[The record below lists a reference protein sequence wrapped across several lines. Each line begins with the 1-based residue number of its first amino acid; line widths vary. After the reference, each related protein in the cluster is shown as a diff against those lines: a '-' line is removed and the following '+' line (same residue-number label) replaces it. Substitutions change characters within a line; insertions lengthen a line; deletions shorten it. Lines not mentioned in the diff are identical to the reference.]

1 MRRIPK
7 LVRASDFSCSGT
19 LAGLGRR
26 PWIGSAATFAVLAW
40 MALPISA
47 AESNSPDSVI
57 AENPILSAGLKIYTE
72 QCLQCHGEKG
82 SGTEDYY
89 PDPLVGDGSIG
100 ELTAIIVDT
109 MPEEDPDLCV
119 GDDAAAVAAYIHHA
133 FYSEAAQIRNRPPRQ
148 SLQRL
153 TGTQFRQSL
162 SDLYAQFAGLRETT
176 WERHQSERGLSVSIY
191 SGKGWKKE
199 DRKIERTDPVVDFE
213 FGNEG
218 PGDGVPW
225 DEFHAHW
232 DGGLR
237 VEQTGRYEIVV
248 RSKTSF
254 TMDFGHDSKQLI
266 DNHVQSEGRDE
277 FRRPLMLTGGR
288 IYPLKIDLNQ
298 RKRKGETP
306 PASISLSW
314 VPPGGV
320 EAIIPSSAL
329 VPGWN
334 PPAFQLSTTM
344 PPDDSSYGFERGI
357 SVDVAWDT
365 AVTAGAIEFAVAMRD
380 QLWSDYLQKHRKD
393 KGSREE
399 KLKSFLTNFVTVAHR
414 GSEEEVQPERIVV
427 PAIEAFEDET
437 DIIKSVVL
445 MTLKSPRFL
454 YPSLDADRTVSQQV
468 ANRLALVLHDSLPAD
483 GWLQVRIDK
492 DHLQDE
498 QAIRL
503 AAERM
508 VDDARTRVKLK
519 QMLHHW
525 MELGPEDDLRKDDEK
540 YPGFSEELIADLR
553 TSLDRFLDETIWS
566 ETSDFRQLLAA
577 DWAFTNPR
585 LAGFYGDAWK
595 PAESNDEHA
604 DQKEGAAE
612 WTRSVRDPNIHVGV
626 LTHPLVMARL
636 SYHAATSPIHRGV
649 FLIRHVMG
657 RTLRPPNEAFSPLS
671 PDLHPDLTTRERVA
685 LQTSPE
691 SCQICHSRINPLGF
705 ALEQFDAVGR
715 FREKD
720 MNKNVNAAGS
730 YLTRDDERIEFEGA
744 RGLAEVAIAN
754 PDTHR
759 AFVTRMFQYFVKQ
772 PVASY
777 GADRLDQL
785 TESFRQSD
793 YNVRKLLVEI
803 AVIAASDALPDSGQ
817 KKKTPKN
824 NQTAGA

>member
-1 MRRIPK
+1 MRRIPN
-7 LVRASDFSCSGT
+7 LVRASTFLCSGIFAGMGMSFRIGAAASFAL
-19 LAGLGRR
+19 LAG
-26 PWIGSAATFAVLAW
+26 
-40 MALPISA
+40 MAQPVSA
-47 AESNSPDSVI
+47 AESSSLDSVI
-57 AENPILSAGLKIYTE
+57 AEDPVLSAGLKIYAE

-100 ELTAIIVDT
+100 ELTEIIVDT

-119 GDDAAAVAAYIHHA
+119 GEDAAAVAAYIHHA

-162 SDLYAQFAGLRETT
+162 SDLYAHFAGLQETT
-176 WERHQSERGLSVSIY
+176 WESHQSKHGLSVSIY
-191 SGKGWKKE
+191 SGKGRKKE
-199 DRKIERTDPVVDFE
+199 DRKIERIDPVIDFD
-213 FGNEG
+213 FGKEG
-218 PGDGVPW
+218 PGEGVPW
-225 DEFHAHW
+225 DEFRAHW

-248 RSKTSF
+248 HSKTSF
-254 TMDFGHDSKQLI
+254 TMDFGHDSNQLI
-266 DNHVQSEGRDE
+266 DNHVQSEGRNE
-277 FRRPLMLTGGR
+277 FRRTLMLTGGR
-288 IYPLKIDLNQ
+288 VYPLEIDFNQ

-314 VPPGGV
+314 VPPGGI
-320 EAIIPSSAL
+320 ETIIPPSAL

-334 PPAFQLSTTM
+334 PPALQLSTTM

-357 SVDVAWDT
+357 SVDTAWDS
-365 AVTAGAIEFAVAMRD
+365 AVTDGAIEFANAMRD
-380 QLWSDYLQKHRKD
+380 RLWNDYVRKHRKD
-393 KGSREE
+393 KRSREE
-399 KLKSFLTNFVTVAHR
+399 KLKDFLSDFVTVAHR
-414 GSEEEVQPERIVV
+414 GNAEAVQPERIVD

-468 ANRLALVLHDSLPAD
+468 ANRLALVLHDSLPSE
-483 GWLQVRIDK
+483 GWLQDRIKK
-492 DHLQDE
+492 DQMRDE
-498 QAIRL
+498 QSIRR

-508 VDDARTRVKLK
+508 LDDARTRVKLK

-553 TSLDRFLDETIWS
+553 TSLDRFLDETVWS

-577 DWAFTNPR
+577 DWAFTNQR
-585 LAGFYGDAWK
+585 LADFYGDAWK
-595 PAESNDEHA
+595 PAKSDDDNADEPNES
-604 DQKEGAAE
+604 GE
-612 WTRSVRDPNIHVGV
+612 WTQSVRDPNIHVGV

-636 SYHAATSPIHRGV
+636 SYHSATSPIHRGV

-705 ALEQFDAVGR
+705 ALEHFDAVGR

-720 MNKNVNAAGS
+720 MNKKVDASGS
-730 YLTRDDERIEFEGA
+730 YLTRDDERIEFDGA

-777 GADRLDQL
+777 GAHRLDEL

-793 YNVRKLLVEI
+793 FNIKKLLVDI
-803 AVIAASDALPDSGQ
+803 AVIAASDALPDSEP
-817 KKKTPKN
+817 KKKQPKN

>member
-1 MRRIPK
+1 MRRNPK
-7 LVRASDFSCSGT
+7 LVRASHVSCPSFV
-19 LAGLGRR
+19 AGWKSVCMG
-26 PWIGSAATFAVLAW
+26 AAASFAMLVVLA
-40 MALPISA
+40 LQVSA
-47 AESNSPDSVI
+47 AESDSLDSVI
-57 AENPILSAGLKIYTE
+57 AENPILSAGQKIYAD
-72 QCLQCHGEKG
+72 QCLQCHGEQG
-82 SGTEDYY
+82 VGTEDYY
-89 PDPLVGDGSIG
+89 PDPLMGDGSIG
-100 ELTAIIVDT
+100 ELTEIIVDT

-119 GDDAAAVAAYIHHA
+119 GEDAAAVAAYIHHA

-162 SDLYAQFAGLRETT
+162 SDLYAHFAGLQETT
-176 WERHQSERGLSVSIY
+176 WERHQKEHGLSVAIY
-191 SGKGWKKE
+191 EGKGWKKE
-199 DRKIERTDPVVDFE
+199 NRKIERIDPVVDFE
-213 FGNEG
+213 FGKEG
-218 PGDGVPW
+218 PGEGVAW

-254 TMDFGHDSKQLI
+254 TMDFGHDSQQLI

-277 FRRPLMLTGGR
+277 FRRTLLLTGGR
-288 IYPLKIDLNQ
+288 IYPLKIDFNQ

-314 VPPGGV
+314 VPPGGI
-320 EAIIPSSAL
+320 ETIIPASAL

-357 SVDVAWDT
+357 SVDTAWDS
-365 AVTAGAIEFAVAMRD
+365 AVTDGAIEFANAMRD
-380 QLWSDYLQKHRKD
+380 QLWSDYFRKHRKD

-399 KLKSFLTNFVTVAHR
+399 KLKGFLMDFVTVAHR
-414 GSEEEVQPERIVV
+414 GNAEEVQPERIVV
-427 PAIEAFEDET
+427 PAVEAFEDET

-468 ANRLALVLHDSLPAD
+468 ANRLALVLHDSLPSENRM
-483 GWLQVRIDK
+483 LTQIKK
-492 DHLQDE
+492 DQLRTE
-498 QAIRL
+498 SAIRQ
-503 AAERM
+503 AAERI

-519 QMLHHW
+519 QMLYHW

-540 YPGFSEELIADLR
+540 YPGFSKELIADLR
-553 TSLDRFLDETIWS
+553 TSLDRFLDETVWS
-566 ETSDFRQLLAA
+566 ETSDFRQLLGA
-577 DWAFTNPR
+577 DWAFTNQR
-585 LAGFYGDAWK
+585 LAEFYGEAWN
-595 PAESNDEHA
+595 PAESMDEKSGEA
-604 DQKEGAAE
+604 NESE
-612 WTRSVRDPNIHVGV
+612 SWTRSVRDPNIHVGV
-626 LTHPLVMARL
+626 LTHPLIMARL
-636 SYHAATSPIHRGV
+636 SYHSATSPIHRGV

-705 ALEQFDAVGR
+705 ALEHFDAVGR

-720 MNKNVNAAGS
+720 MNKNVDASGS

-777 GADRLDQL
+777 GAERLDQL
-785 TESFRQSD
+785 TETFRQSD

-803 AVIAASDALPDSGQ
+803 AVIAASDVLPESDS
-817 KKKTPKN
+817 KKKQPKN

>member
-1 MRRIPK
+1 MRRIPN
-7 LVRASDFSCSGT
+7 LVRASAICCSGIFT
-19 LAGLGRR
+19 RVGMSS
-26 PWIGSAATFAVLAW
+26 WIGAAASFALLAC
-40 MALPISA
+40 MAQPTSA
-47 AESNSPDSVI
+47 AENSTLDTVI
-57 AENPILSAGLKIYTE
+57 AEDPILSAGLKIYSK
-72 QCLQCHGEKG
+72 QCLECHGDKG
-82 SGTEDYY
+82 VGTEDYY
-89 PDPLVGDGSIG
+89 PDALVGDGSIG
-100 ELTAIIVDT
+100 ELTEIIVDT

-119 GDDAAAVAAYIHHA
+119 GEDAAAVAAYIHHA

-153 TGTQFRQSL
+153 TGAQFRQSL
-162 SDLYAQFAGLRETT
+162 SDLYAKFAGLQQTT
-176 WERHQSERGLSVSIY
+176 WEKHQSEHGLSVEIY
-191 SGKGWKKE
+191 TGKGRKKE
-199 DRKIERTDPVVDFE
+199 DRKIERVDPVVDFE
-213 FGNEG
+213 FGKEG
-218 PGDGVPW
+218 PGEEVPW

-237 VEQTGRYEIVV
+237 VEQTGRYEIIV

-254 TMDFGHDSKQLI
+254 TMDFGHDSNQLI

-277 FRRPLMLTGGR
+277 FRRTLMLTGGR
-288 IYPLKIDLNQ
+288 VYPLKIDFNQ

-320 EAIIPSSAL
+320 EQIIPASAL

-334 PPAFQLSTTM
+334 PPAFQMSTRM

-365 AVTAGAIEFAVAMRD
+365 AVTDASIEFANSMRD
-380 QLWSDYLQKHRKD
+380 HLWHDFARKNRKD
-393 KGSREE
+393 NRSREE
-399 KLKSFLTNFVTVAHR
+399 KLKGFLLDFVTVAHR
-414 GSEEEVQPERIVV
+414 GSEEAVQPERIVV
-427 PAIEAFEDET
+427 PAMEAFEDET

-454 YPSLDADRTVSQQV
+454 YPSLDADRTVSQQ
-468 ANRLALVLHDSLPAD
+468 AGNRLALVLHDSLPSES
-483 GWLQVRIDK
+483 WMLTQIKK
-492 DHLQDE
+492 DQLKNE
-498 QAIRL
+498 RSIRQ

-508 VDDARTRVKLK
+508 LDDARTRVKLK
-519 QMLHHW
+519 QMLYHW

-553 TSLDRFLDETIWS
+553 SSLDRFLDETVWS
-566 ETSDFRQLLAA
+566 ETSDFRQLLGA
-577 DWAFTNPR
+577 DWAFTNQR
-585 LAGFYGDAWK
+585 LTEFYGDAWK
-595 PAESNDEHA
+595 PAETDGEKA
-604 DQKEGAAE
+604 DDKRGSDE
-612 WTRSVRDPNIHVGV
+612 WTQTIREPNIHVGV

-705 ALEQFDAVGR
+705 ALEHFDAVGR
-715 FREKD
+715 FRDKD
-720 MNKNVNAAGS
+720 MNKKVNAAGS
-730 YLTRDDERIEFEGA
+730 YLTRDDERINFEGA

-777 GADRLDQL
+777 GAHRLDEL

-793 YNVRKLLVEI
+793 FNIKKLLVDI
-803 AVIAASDALPDSGQ
+803 AVIAASDVLPESES
-817 KKKTPKN
+817 KKNQPKN